1 MDLMRSKYS
10 NTISI
15 RKLPGSEHVL
25 MELFAA
31 AIIIINDKVAGG
43 GLIVQLFPLSGAFC
57 AY

>member
-1 MDLMRSKYS
+1 
-10 NTISI
+10 
-15 RKLPGSEHVL
+15 

>member
-1 MDLMRSKYS
+1 MDLVDTYVY
-10 NTISI
+10 TISII
-15 RKLPGSEHVL
+15 RKLPGSEHIL

-31 AIIIINDKVAGG
+31 AIIIINDKVTGR